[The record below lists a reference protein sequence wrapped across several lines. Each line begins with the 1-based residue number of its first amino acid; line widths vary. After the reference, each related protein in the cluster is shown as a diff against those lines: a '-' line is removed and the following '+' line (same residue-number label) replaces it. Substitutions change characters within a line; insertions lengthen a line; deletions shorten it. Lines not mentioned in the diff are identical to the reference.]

1 MRGRRDA
8 SPDDLDR
15 ALEAFKQALAVA
27 HDDAER
33 ALGHANRSR
42 ALRLRHEFRGAGAD
56 LDAAIEEIGWALAL
70 SPADSTAWAG
80 RSTALSLAL
89 LARFEERGLR
99 DDLENAVAAA
109 RAAADR
115 QDSAPLSHARCVSNL
130 AIVLQARY
138 EWLGEPADLNESVDR
153 AAAAAATPGLPDAD
167 RAEFLSGLCVSL
179 RIRYRRER
187 HTNRAQDL
195 RDAVTAGRESAR
207 LGAASPGRQPGRLSN
222 LATALRL
229 VAADTGDQVAA
240 NEAVS
245 ALRMAL
251 AALSVDDPRRAAYL
265 ANLSL
270 CLYGRGD
277 LDEAID
283 LAREAASLAAPSDAR
298 RTWYL
303 VNLGVLLV
311 SRSREVPGDQVDV
324 TGAAQ
329 AWQAAAADPVAPA
342 LTRLRVATAWGES
355 LGDLAADG
363 AGELWQSA
371 AEGFRAFEAVL
382 SVAVWPG
389 LDLSTREDMLTRLA
403 GTPGL
408 AATATLS
415 AGQGPGSLELAEA
428 CRSLLWQQRVIP
440 KREFRRLE
448 LAAPELAF
456 RLGRVHRALNARA
469 ED

>member
-342 LTRLRVATAWGES
+342 LTRLRVAN
-355 LGDLAADG
+355 
-363 AGELWQSA
+363 
-371 AEGFRAFEAVL
+371 
-382 SVAVWPG
+382 
-389 LDLSTREDMLTRLA
+389 
-403 GTPGL
+403 
-408 AATATLS
+408 
-415 AGQGPGSLELAEA
+415 
-428 CRSLLWQQRVIP
+428 
-440 KREFRRLE
+440 
-448 LAAPELAF
+448 
-456 RLGRVHRALNARA
+456 RLGRIAGRPCRRWRRRAVAVSGRRLPRVRSSSLSRRMAGSRSEHARGHADQIGRHSRPCGNGHVERRARA
-469 ED
+469 GLARAGRGVPFAALAAAGDPQARVPPA